1 MEVIV
6 EIIISLVI
14 LCPFVAVLYV
24 LDQMKDGKSQEFT
37 QKNEPVKYVT
47 PEQLML
53 RNTYIRALDGDWRA
67 REWLTKNFFDTDKL
81 REGNKKKP
89 QKPKPK
95 KQQNQKQNTTKK
107 NTAPN
112 DNKQKLIVSEAVS
125 ALIGLGHSPVQAKL
139 IIQNKL
145 SEKVYKSTEELI
157 TDVYR

>member
-6 EIIISLVI
+6 EIIISLII

-81 REGNKKKP
+81 REGKKKKP

-95 KQQNQKQNTTKK
+95 KQNTSKK
-107 NTAPN
+107 NTTPN

>member
-24 LDQMKDGKSQEFT
+24 LDQMKDRKTEQFIH
-37 QKNEPVKYVT
+37 KHEPVKYVT

-67 REWLTKNFFDTDKL
+67 REWLTKNFFDSDKL
-81 REGNKKKP
+81 SDGNKKKH

-95 KQQNQKQNTTKK
+95 KQNTAKK

-125 ALIGLGHSPVQAKL
+125 ALIDLGHSPVQAKL

>member
-6 EIIISLVI
+6 ELIIFFIILSPVI
-14 LCPFVAVLYV
+14 AALYV
-24 LDQMKDGKSQEFT
+24 SYQAKDGKSQGFT
-37 QKNEPVKYVT
+37 HKHEPVKYVT

-67 REWLTKNFFDTDKL
+67 REWLTKNFFDADKL
-81 REGNKKKP
+81 REENKKKP

-95 KQQNQKQNTTKK
+95 KQNTPKK
-107 NTAPN
+107 NTTPS

-125 ALIGLGHSPVQAKL
+125 ALISLGHSPTQAK
-139 IIQNKL
+139 IIVQNKL

-157 TDVYR
+157 TDVYG